1 MISMIKVKDKLIS
14 WKWLFATLPIILFSL
29 SNRQSMP
36 YFEQRHG
43 VTANFWDYVLM
54 PLNDGYLI
62 VYYILPLIIFIST
75 IYINRTFEYTKL
87 IRLGSYRKWIFTKLK
102 QLLVIDSVFMLVVI
116 GSIFITS
123 INTPLSF
130 EWSDVAK
137 VNQQGN
143 EILYYLQLYFAK
155 PYIAFVLQIA
165 LYILTFITLQLLI
178 CILYVIYKKQS
189 VLHLVNAL
197 LFLMGAVGFKV
208 FPASMTGIMAIN
220 YLSLFHGTA

>member
-1 MISMIKVKDKLIS
+1 
-14 WKWLFATLPIILFSL
+14 
-29 SNRQSMP
+29 
-36 YFEQRHG
+36 
-43 VTANFWDYVLM
+43 
-54 PLNDGYLI
+54 
-62 VYYILPLIIFIST
+62 
-75 IYINRTFEYTKL
+75 
-87 IRLGSYRKWIFTKLK
+87 YRKWIFTKLK
-102 QLLVIDSVFMLVVI
+102 QLLVIDSFFMLVVI

-220 YLSLFHGTA
+220 YLSLFHGTASFNSALMPFSIVMIIFAALVIVANNIDLRHDNIKGY